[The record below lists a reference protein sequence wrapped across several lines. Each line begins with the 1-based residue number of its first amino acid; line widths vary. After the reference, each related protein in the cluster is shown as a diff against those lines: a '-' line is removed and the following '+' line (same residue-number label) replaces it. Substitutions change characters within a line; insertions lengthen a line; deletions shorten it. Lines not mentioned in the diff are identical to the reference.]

1 MQVAY
6 TIDPIYDSR
15 KLEVVF
21 GNAIKAGFSN
31 VLVYLPAFSSLS
43 YLDAMTCLTF
53 QGNNHFKYSS
63 LSGDIVTKRTVKQ
76 YKQPVDLAIAVGM
89 ATNDLSV
96 FEDKLN
102 AKVVVVINNTMANVE
117 KWLKLYDAIDL
128 QTGDSIMTGMLIAPL
143 LNRTI
148 GWLKSL
154 SVGGTP
160 LYDFKMDDYLREAA
174 NLLKRNNVTYKVEEV
189 SCQCI
194 KRGLDARSARSV
206 ADVFEH
212 SLLVN
217 GDLKIKVGNPDYGVM
232 LTMVDKSNYDNN

>member
-43 YLDAMTCLTF
+43 YLDAVTCLTF